1 MGTATGDRRFRWA
14 NGQTTGS
21 ATDRSLPTGVPG
33 AVRTRTPTRPS
44 ASPRTSIRAG
54 STRSASTPAPARARP
69 VRAGRSGPGRS
80 GRGRPGPGRSGPGR
94 SGRGRPGPGRSGR
107 SGPAAGAPARRMAA
121 AAAGQLGWRAAGLRL
136 WRGRLR
142 LWRGR
147 PQPRRRPRGAGPLHG
162 ATRRPRRDA
171 LRRRTALAA
180 TTADRG
186 GPRRHRRAAAGRR
199 RRHVLLPELQAD
211 QGQHPGRLL
220 RQARALGRGPT
231 G

>member
-1 MGTATGDRRFRWA
+1 MRTATGDRRFRWA

-69 VRAGRSGPGRS
+69 VRARAVGARR
-80 GRGRPGPGRSGPGR
+80 PGR

-121 AAAGQLGWRAAGLRL
+121 AAAGQLGWRAGRLRL

-180 TTADRG
+180 TTADRD
-186 GPRRHRRAAAGRR
+186 GPRRHRRPAAGRG
-199 RRHVLLPELQAD
+199 RRHVLLPELEAD

-220 RQARALGRGPT
+220 RPAEPWVGDQLADRRLQTAGRA
-231 G
+231 